1 MACKSIDRKYATGGN
16 ECDEF
21 PFASTDEGAA
31 NNSGTDF
38 SVKVT
43 PKGDNQA
50 GGNYIVGWYDAM
62 RVLKDDAFW
71 VDVRP

>member
-1 MACKSIDRKYATGGN
+1 MAATSVTSS
-16 ECDEF
+16 

-38 SVKVT
+38 SVKVM
-43 PKGDNQA
+43 PKSDNQA
-50 GGNYIVGWYDAM
+50 GGYCIVGWYDAM
-62 RVLKDDAFW
+62 RVLNGDAFW